1 MAQPSWDQGW
11 TMTDHPIFEEFSK
24 VPYETTGLHIF
35 DFLGGATRVAYN
47 RGWAAHAMAAGKS
60 VAPQNWPPKNEHY
73 LDWIALL
80 TAVSKAKG
88 VFRMAEL
95 GAGWAPW
102 LTRGALAARQ
112 RAEIASCELLAV
124 EADPTHYG
132 WVLEHFRDNGLDPEA
147 YHLLQGAVTN
157 QPGRLRFPVIADPD
171 VNYGAS
177 LQGAQA
183 AQETI
188 DVRGYAIPEL
198 LDRFSGPLDFLHIDI
213 QGAEYD
219 AVPPHLDLIK
229 DRVRAIMIGTHNKDD
244 LHDGLTDQFR
254 AAGWAERL
262 NLGRNRLND
271 TPWGPIQTNDGFL
284 WFENTHML

>member
-1 MAQPSWDQGW
+1 
-11 TMTDHPIFEEFSK
+11 MTDHPIFEAFSK
-24 VPYETTGLHIF
+24 VPYETTGLHVF

-47 RGWAAHAMAAGKS
+47 RGWATHAMPAGKS
-60 VAPQNWPPKNEHY
+60 VTPQNWPPKNEHY

-147 YHLLQGAVTN
+147 HHLLQGAVTD
-157 QPGRLRFPVIADPD
+157 QPGHLRFPVITDPD

-219 AVPPHLDLIK
+219 TLPPAMTLIS
-229 DRVRAIMIGTHNKDD
+229 RQVRAIMVGTHSKDD
-244 LHDGLTDQFR
+244 LHDGL
-254 AAGWAERL
+254 AALLEEHGWQMRL
-262 NLGRNRLND
+262 NLGRNRTTE
-271 TPWGPIQTNDGFL
+271 TPWGEIATNDGFL
-284 WFENTHML
+284 WFENGQAL